1 MYAFLIYIDSSAD
14 DDHNNFDSGVDASTA
29 KSTTSNEDHSPSCS
43 CSQENL
49 LNCNDDVFFQD
60 CQEISSDSDSEEETF
75 QETLQKRY
83 TQVMGP
89 SGVARIVYNIPVGEF
104 RLFCFNITRTL
115 QDYNRMGSECAR
127 SIDVWCRVSMNCNYG
142 YFTPLESICQQF
154 SASGSEEAKL
164 VSDYK
169 ILLQDKKFESV
180 LSQLKPYEGY
190 QCISKPK
197 EMFASCLVNIASSF
211 HERISRKQIRL
222 EDMKSYFC
230 TLKKSPISSEQE
242 FLITNGDMQDNINKA
257 KDVFFLFFA
266 ISPCWD
272 CINFLFLEEH
282 VVKQFGSNV
291 EKREL
296 EEYKKFLKGR
306 WLCRSIQ
313 EFPDMTHELTCFK
326 ERQIVRCRINAEWD
340 SAKIK
345 QVLKLRKVVASVY
358 NVDLSTVKLLKAN
371 KGSIIAWFSL
381 PFISENKELTSEQ
394 IVLLAKHEFLDL
406 SVYSQDNQRPIVNH
420 NIEELFIALDD
431 SFQNKINHSLLP
443 AKVI

>member
-1 MYAFLIYIDSSAD
+1 M
-14 DDHNNFDSGVDASTA
+14 
-29 KSTTSNEDHSPSCS
+29 
-43 CSQENL
+43 
-49 LNCNDDVFFQD
+49 FFGN

-75 QETLQKRY
+75 QETMQKRY

-89 SGVARIVYNIPVGEF
+89 SGVARIAYKIPVEKF
-104 RLFCFNITRTL
+104 RLFCFNITRAKE
-115 QDYNRMGSECAR
+115 DYSRMGSECAR

-142 YFTPLESICQQF
+142 HFAPLESICHQF
-154 SASGSEEAKL
+154 SASGSEESKM

-169 ILLQDKKFESV
+169 VFLQHKKFENI
-180 LSQLKPYEGY
+180 LSKLKPYEGY
-190 QCISKPK
+190 QSVSKPK
-197 EMFASCLVNIASSF
+197 EMFASCIVNIATSLD
-211 HERISRKQIRL
+211 ERITCKQIRL

-230 TLKKSPISSEQE
+230 TLKKSHISHDQDV
-242 FLITNGDMQDNINKA
+242 LITNGDMQDNINRA

-272 CINFLFLEEH
+272 WINFLFLEEH
-282 VVKQFGSNV
+282 VVKQFGGSE

-296 EEYKKFLKGR
+296 DEYKKFLKGR

-313 EFPDMTHELTCFK
+313 ELPDMTHEMTCFK
-326 ERQIVRCRINAEWD
+326 ERHIIRCRINAEWD

-358 NVDLSTVKLLKAN
+358 NVDLSTVKLLKASR
-371 KGSIIAWFSL
+371 GSIIVWFSL
-381 PFISENKELTSEQ
+381 PLLPKNKELLSEQ

-406 SVYSQDNQRPIVNH
+406 SVYYNSDDQDPIVSH

-431 SFQNKINHSLLP
+431 SFQTKVSHSSSP
-443 AKVI
+443 AKVQ